1 MKKNA
6 PAVLP
11 SDLSPNCLLAMVEE
25 FNKTSHGLIM
35 TLVCICVKFL
45 VQSNL
50 HTVYASILAIFG
62 GKRQLPPIMPP
73 KIKLSAAIFCRRRI
87 FVSLSH

>member
-11 SDLSPNCLLAMVEE
+11 SDLSPSGLLAMIEE

-35 TLVCICVKFL
+35 TLV
-45 VQSNL
+45 
-50 HTVYASILAIFG
+50 
-62 GKRQLPPIMPP
+62 
-73 KIKLSAAIFCRRRI
+73 RI
-87 FVSLSH
+87 

>member
-1 MKKNA
+1 VKKNA

-35 TLVCICVKFL
+35 TLVCIYLPNSLFNPIFI
-45 VQSNL
+45 Q
-50 HTVYASILAIFG
+50 YMPISIL
-62 GKRQLPPIMPP
+62 LV
-73 KIKLSAAIFCRRRI
+73 LE
-87 FVSLSH
+87 L